1 MSPPLGFLIYFILE
15 IDFEISL
22 NQSLLGKMY
31 MLGTHHSISRG
42 AVRKLVPRV
51 IFFYLRRSGVNFF
64 LSTFGGEFFFFQFP
78 RFFRS
83 SEDLRVIL
91 FFFLCSGWM
100 FFFFQYSVEN
110 FLSSSNFLPPPPPP
124 PNEFIAMLLSMI

>member
-83 SEDLRVIL
+83 SEDLRVI
-91 FFFLCSGWM
+91 FFSFCVRGWIFFLPIFGGD
-100 FFFFQYSVEN
+100 FFFFN
-110 FLSSSNFLPPPPPP
+110 LPNRPPGNLMVRP
-124 PNEFIAMLLSMI
+124 